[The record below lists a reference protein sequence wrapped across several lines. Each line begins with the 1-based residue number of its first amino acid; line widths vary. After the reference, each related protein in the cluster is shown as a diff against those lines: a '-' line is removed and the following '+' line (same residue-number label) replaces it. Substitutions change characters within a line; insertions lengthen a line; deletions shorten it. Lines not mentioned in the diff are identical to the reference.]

1 MKYTV
6 ISLILLFIF
15 IGCNNYTPEQKEYI
29 AQIEKERIEKDDY
42 MKSDPYSPFNQ
53 EPKVK
58 FEPLKY
64 FKIDPNF
71 VFKSK
76 LIEFKTKD
84 TVIISGTKGEERI
97 VLKYGFV
104 TFTLNKNEYKMVVY
118 EGTSKSGEKYH
129 SLWFTDLTTNEE
141 TYGVGRYLDFELN
154 GDKDFIYTIDFNK
167 AYNPYCAYSS
177 KYSCAIPTKDDF
189 LPIRIEAGEMK
200 FHN

>member
-76 LIEFKTKD
+76 LIEFATKD

-104 TFTLNKNEYKMVVY
+104 TFNLNKNEYKMVVY

-189 LPIRIEAGEMK
+189 LPIRIEVGEMK